1 MSLWSIWSGSVSP
14 SPPRIVRLYVHKHS
28 QQSPLSELSHVI
40 GIYLTFSVQFPTLL
54 STIKIVKPA
63 TNTPNV
69 MGFVSLYSI
78 LLISI
83 QNRIVKFT
91 RKKTVSHKL
100 TLWISTLWPG
110 KLLTLLYPID
120 WLCMQVNADF
130 VAGIV
135 WTKSAS
141 GNPGWQVPRWNIGCI
156 FVHFCKV
163 TINRRASLLQWL
175 KPRDNKKLC
184 TAPLSC
190 KCQHGPEKILFVSHD
205 YTFWRLLLLALCL
218 RWSMT
223 WKTRPSKMEVSP

>member
-91 RKKTVSHKL
+91 RKKRCHINSLFGSPH
-100 TLWISTLWPG
+100 
-110 KLLTLLYPID
+110 YD
-120 WLCMQVNADF
+120 QVNFLRYFTPLIGF
-130 VAGIV
+130 V
-135 WTKSAS
+135 
-141 GNPGWQVPRWNIGCI
+141 
-156 FVHFCKV
+156 CK
-163 TINRRASLLQWL
+163 
-175 KPRDNKKLC
+175 
-184 TAPLSC
+184 
-190 KCQHGPEKILFVSHD
+190 
-205 YTFWRLLLLALCL
+205 
-218 RWSMT
+218 
-223 WKTRPSKMEVSP
+223 